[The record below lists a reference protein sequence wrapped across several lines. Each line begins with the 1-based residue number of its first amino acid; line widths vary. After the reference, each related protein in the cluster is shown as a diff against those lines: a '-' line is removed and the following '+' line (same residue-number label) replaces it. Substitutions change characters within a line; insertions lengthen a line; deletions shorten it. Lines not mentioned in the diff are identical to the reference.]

1 MTTKSPRRGTSP
13 KKLPVCG
20 WTHDDRTCS
29 KRGDHFCA
37 PRADHVQGFIEEV
50 LVHTKGAYARKRFI
64 LAPWQRDE
72 IIRPLFGS
80 VRWSEEHEQYVRR
93 YSTAW
98 IELGRKNGKSEIQAA
113 MMLYLLLADG
123 EEEAELYGCAR
134 DRDQASLVFNVAKRM
149 VQLSPLL
156 SKRLRVK
163 DANKRIVDP
172 RTASFYQ
179 VIAADAAGALGYNP
193 HGVAADEIL
202 AWRKRDL
209 WDAMETGMGSG
220 ARRQPLMVA
229 ATTAGSDPQSFAAG
243 MHAEMQKI
251 ADEPER
257 SPHTFVYLRNTEVD
271 ADPWDEAN
279 WKFANPALG
288 DFLSLEK
295 FRQAASDARND
306 PQKENAFRQ
315 FRLNQWVRQTT
326 RWMPM
331 HLYKACAGELWLK
344 PDWAR
349 EQLVGREAWGGLDLS
364 AKFDLTAWC
373 VLLPPEEPGGPVDV
387 LWRFWLPEDAL
398 PKLDAENDGKFGRWA
413 RQGWITVTEGN
424 IQDYDRIVSD
434 IAEDGAH
441 FAFRGID
448 ADEWSMW
455 PLINRVA
462 EAVGLDPESGE
473 VMAYKNTYDRMTP
486 GANEVMALVMS
497 ERFATHGNPVAEY
510 CFDSVEMRVAPYN
523 PDLVRP
529 DKPQRDKE
537 ARRIDAVPT
546 ALMAA
551 AAWSLRGEDD
561 AYESAYERRGVTVA

>member
-1 MTTKSPRRGTSP
+1 
-13 KKLPVCG
+13 
-20 WTHDDRTCS
+20 
-29 KRGDHFCA
+29 
-37 PRADHVQGFIEEV
+37 
-50 LVHTKGAYARKRFI
+50 
-64 LAPWQRDE
+64 
-72 IIRPLFGS
+72 
-80 VRWSEEHEQYVRR
+80 
-93 YSTAW
+93 
-98 IELGRKNGKSEIQAA
+98 
-113 MMLYLLLADG
+113 
-123 EEEAELYGCAR
+123 
-134 DRDQASLVFNVAKRM
+134 
-149 VQLSPLL
+149 
-156 SKRLRVK
+156 
-163 DANKRIVDP
+163 
-172 RTASFYQ
+172 
-179 VIAADAAGALGYNP
+179 
-193 HGVAADEIL
+193 
-202 AWRKRDL
+202 
-209 WDAMETGMGSG
+209 GSG

-434 IAEDGAH
+434 IAEDRAH

-462 EAVGLDPESGE
+462 EAVGLDPESGGHGLQE
-473 VMAYKNTYDRMTP
+473 HLRPDDARRERGHGAGHVRAVRHARESRRGILLRLRGDARRAVQPGPGAAGQAAAGQGSPAHRRGADGADGCGGLELARRGRRLRVGLRAARCDRRLTP
-486 GANEVMALVMS
+486 G
-497 ERFATHGNPVAEY
+497 GWW
-510 CFDSVEMRVAPYN
+510 
-523 PDLVRP
+523 
-529 DKPQRDKE
+529 
-537 ARRIDAVPT
+537 RRAVV
-546 ALMAA
+546 AA
-551 AAWSLRGEDD
+551 AA
-561 AYESAYERRGVTVA
+561 